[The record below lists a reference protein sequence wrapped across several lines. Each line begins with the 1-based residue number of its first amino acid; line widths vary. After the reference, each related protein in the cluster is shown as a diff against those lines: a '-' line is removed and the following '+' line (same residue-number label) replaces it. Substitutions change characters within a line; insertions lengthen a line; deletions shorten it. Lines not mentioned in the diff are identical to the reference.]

1 MRLFEACNKWEET
14 NTPFAFVTIISST
27 GTVSRREGRMAVSKS
42 GECLGTIGGG
52 AHEAEARSLALSALK
67 NGKNVIKNIK
77 VRDKGEISVMIDIPV
92 KDRSVIILGAG
103 HVGKAL
109 YDIFHYLKWH
119 VTVID
124 PRKEINTEESFPYG
138 ERVVSDY
145 RPSLGK
151 VTLDDNTAII
161 STVPEINEDILPLAL
176 HSRVFYIGLL
186 SSRKRVWSNDVRV
199 FSPMGVDLGEE
210 TPEEIAL
217 STSSE
222 VLARFNHRHLLP
234 HSEWRRRLVV
244 VRGAGDLATGT
255 IIRLHNA
262 GYHCIALEIPN
273 PTVIRRTVSF
283 ADVVYEG
290 TKTVEGVECRLA
302 KDIDDALDIINK
314 GSVPLLVDPKGET
327 IEKLKPGIVVDA
339 IIAKKNLGTR
349 VGMAPFVVAMGP
361 GFTAGVDADVVIE
374 TMRGHNLGRLIYEG
388 RAMENTGTPGLI
400 GGKGKERV
408 IHSSKSGV
416 FKGNREIGD
425 IVEEGDIIGYV
436 DDEPQRTTIFGRL
449 RGLLH
454 DGLTVP
460 EHFKIA
466 DVDPRGEETDHTT
479 VSDKARALGGA
490 VLEAIDNALSG
501 ISFVH

>member
-1 MRLFEACNKWEET
+1 MSLFKECGRWEAN
-14 NTPFAFVTIISST
+14 NIPFAFLTIISSS
-27 GTVSRREGRMAVSKS
+27 GTVSRKEGRMAVSKD
-42 GECLGTIGGG
+42 GECVGTIGGG
-52 AHEAEARSLALSALK
+52 AQEAEAKSLAKEAIK
-67 NGKNVIKNIK
+67 NGKNRIERIK
-77 VRDKGEISVMIDIPV
+77 VRDKGEISVMIDIPI
-92 KDRSVIILGAG
+92 KDRSVVILGAG

-109 YDIFHYLKWH
+109 YDVFYSIKWH
-119 VTVID
+119 VTVVD
-124 PRKEINTEESFPYG
+124 PRKDLNTEESYPFA
-138 ERVVSDY
+138 RRIVSEY
-145 RPSLGK
+145 KEGLEK
-151 VTLDDNTAII
+151 ALIDDNTAII
-161 STVPEINEDILPLAL
+161 STVPEINTDILPFAL
-176 HSRVFYIGLL
+176 DTRTFYIGLL

-199 FSPMGVDLGEE
+199 YSPMGIDLGEE
-210 TPEEIAL
+210 TPEEIAI
-217 STSSE
+217 STASE
-222 VLARFNHRHLLP
+222 VLARFNNRSLLP

-262 GYHCIALEIPN
+262 GYNCISLEIPN

-290 TKTVEGVECRLA
+290 TKTIEGVECRLA
-302 KDIDDALDIINK
+302 KDIDEALDILK
-314 GSVPLLVDPKGET
+314 LGSVPLFIDPEGEI
-327 IEKLKPGIVVDA
+327 IEKLKPGVVVDA

-349 VGMAPFVVAMGP
+349 VGMAPFVVALGP

-374 TMRGHNLGRLIYEG
+374 TMRGHKLGRLIYEG

-408 IHSSKSGV
+408 IHSSRAGV

-436 DDEPQRTTIFGRL
+436 DDEPQFTTISGRL

-454 DGLTVP
+454 DGLYVQ

-490 VLEAIDNALSG
+490 VLEAIDNALYCNRY
-501 ISFVH
+501 

>member
-1 MRLFEACNKWEET
+1 MRLFEACNRWEET

-124 PRKEINTEESFPYG
+124 PRKELNTEESFPFA
-138 ERVVSDY
+138 RRIVSEY
-145 RPSLGK
+145 KEGLEK
-151 VTLDDNTAII
+151 ALIDDNTALI
-161 STVPEINEDILPLAL
+161 STVPEINTDILPFAL
-176 HSRVFYIGLL
+176 DTRTFYIGLL

-199 FSPMGVDLGEE
+199 YSPMGIDLGEE
-210 TPEEIAL
+210 TPEEIAI
-217 STSSE
+217 STASE
-222 VLARFNHRHLLP
+222 VLACFNKRSLLP

-262 GYHCIALEIPN
+262 GYNCISLEIPN

-290 TKTVEGVECRLA
+290 TKTIEGVECRLA
-302 KDIDDALDIINK
+302 KDIDEALDILK
-314 GSVPLLVDPKGET
+314 LGSVPLFIDPEGEI
-327 IEKLKPGIVVDA
+327 IEKLKPGVVVDA

-349 VGMAPFVVAMGP
+349 VGMAPFVVALGP

-374 TMRGHNLGRLIYEG
+374 TMRGHKLGRLIYEG

-408 IHSSKSGV
+408 IHSSRAGV

-425 IVEEGDIIGYV
+425 IVEEGDIVAYV
-436 DDEPQRTTIFGRL
+436 DDEPQFTTISGRL

-454 DGLTVP
+454 DGLYVQ

-490 VLEAIDNALSG
+490 VLEAIDNALYCNRY
-501 ISFVH
+501 

>member
-1 MRLFEACNKWEET
+1 M
-14 NTPFAFVTIISST
+14 
-27 GTVSRREGRMAVSKS
+27 
-42 GECLGTIGGG
+42 
-52 AHEAEARSLALSALK
+52 
-67 NGKNVIKNIK
+67 
-77 VRDKGEISVMIDIPV
+77 
-92 KDRSVIILGAG
+92 
-103 HVGKAL
+103 
-109 YDIFHYLKWH
+109 
-119 VTVID
+119 
-124 PRKEINTEESFPYG
+124 
-138 ERVVSDY
+138 
-145 RPSLGK
+145 
-151 VTLDDNTAII
+151 
-161 STVPEINEDILPLAL
+161 
-176 HSRVFYIGLL
+176 
-186 SSRKRVWSNDVRV
+186 
-199 FSPMGVDLGEE
+199 
-210 TPEEIAL
+210 
-217 STSSE
+217 
-222 VLARFNHRHLLP
+222 
-234 HSEWRRRLVV
+234 
-244 VRGAGDLATGT
+244 
-255 IIRLHNA
+255 
-262 GYHCIALEIPN
+262 
-273 PTVIRRTVSF
+273 
-283 ADVVYEG
+283 
-290 TKTVEGVECRLA
+290 ECRLA

-436 DDEPQRTTIFGRL
+436 DDEPQCTTISGRL

-460 EHFKIA
+460 GHFKIA

>member
-1 MRLFEACNKWEET
+1 MSLFKECSRWEAN
-14 NTPFAFVTIISST
+14 NIPFAFLTIISSS
-27 GTVSRREGRMAVSKS
+27 GTVSRKEGRMAVSKD
-42 GECLGTIGGG
+42 GECVGTIGGG
-52 AHEAEARSLALSALK
+52 AQEAEAKSLAKEAIK
-67 NGKNVIKNIK
+67 NGKNRIERIK
-77 VRDKGEISVMIDIPV
+77 VRDKGEISVMIDIPI
-92 KDRSVIILGAG
+92 KDRSVVILGAG

-109 YDIFHYLKWH
+109 YDVFYSIKWH
-119 VTVID
+119 VTVVD
-124 PRKEINTEESFPYG
+124 PRKDLNTEESYPFA
-138 ERVVSDY
+138 RRIVSEY
-145 RPSLGK
+145 KEGLEK
-151 VTLDDNTAII
+151 ALIDDNTALI
-161 STVPEINEDILPLAL
+161 STVPEINTDILPFAL
-176 HSRVFYIGLL
+176 DTRTFYIGLL

-199 FSPMGVDLGEE
+199 YSPMGIDLGEE
-210 TPEEIAL
+210 TPEEIAI
-217 STSSE
+217 STASE
-222 VLARFNHRHLLP
+222 VLACFNKRSLLP

-262 GYHCIALEIPN
+262 GYNCISLEIPN

-290 TKTVEGVECRLA
+290 TKTIEGVECRLA
-302 KDIDDALDIINK
+302 KDIDEALDILK
-314 GSVPLLVDPKGET
+314 LGSVPLLIDPKGET
-327 IEKLKPGIVVDA
+327 IEKLKPGVVVDA

-349 VGMAPFVVAMGP
+349 VGMAPFVVALGP

-374 TMRGHNLGRLIYEG
+374 TMRGHKLGRLIYEG

-408 IHSSKSGV
+408 IHSSRAGV

-425 IVEEGDIIGYV
+425 IVEEGDIVAYV
-436 DDEPQRTTIFGRL
+436 DDEPQFTTISGRL

-454 DGLTVP
+454 DGLYVP

-490 VLEAIDNALSG
+490 VLEAIDNALYCNRY
-501 ISFVH
+501 